1 MIFGRAR
8 AGIVAAEQPRM
19 TKIDPKALQKVV
31 GGGAFDH
38 GVYLG
43 STGEH
48 SLSDAR
54 GPVRKLGFLVG
65 ILAR

>member
-1 MIFGRAR
+1 
-8 AGIVAAEQPRM
+8 M
-19 TKIDPKALQKVV
+19 TKIDPKELRKVV

-48 SLSDAR
+48 RIGDAR
-54 GPVRKLGFLVG
+54 GGVRKMGFLVG
-65 ILAR
+65 MLAR